1 MKKLVLA
8 EHNDTNL
15 SAATLSVVEAAKQLG
30 REVDLLVTQN
40 SCTSVLE
47 EAKTVEGVS
56 KVLHFSHPFNCSG
69 LFKH

>member
-1 MKKLVLA
+1 MKTLVLA

-30 REVDLLVTQN
+30 REVDLLLTHN

-47 EAKTVEGVS
+47 EARTVEGVA
-56 KVLHFSHPFNCSG
+56 KVKDFRDPFNCFG